1 MAIYFIGDLHLFAR
15 SQTNEGSCNYDGRP
29 FDTVEE
35 MNRTILENHNARVTN
50 GDTTIFVGD
59 MSMRG
64 RSDALVALVAQMK
77 GKKVLVLGNHDQV
90 DDYRYAKLFDEI
102 CHYKEMTISFGG
114 KAYKLCIM
122 HYPILCWKDQHRG
135 TILLYAHTHNSVED
149 DFFQDCIAQ
158 MNDSEELS
166 LRRQGGQKIVAV
178 NVGCMKDYMNYTPRT
193 LQEILE
199 GAGVLHV
206 D

>member
-1 MAIYFIGDLHLFAR
+1 MAIYFIGDLHLCNKN
-15 SQTNEGSCNYDGRP
+15 QTNEGKFNHDGRP
-29 FDTVEE
+29 FETVAE
-35 MNRTILENHNARVTN
+35 MNKTIIANHNKRVTN

-64 RSDALVALVAQMK
+64 RSDELVALVAQMR
-77 GKKVLVLGNHDQV
+77 GKKILVKGNHD
-90 DDYRYAKLFDEI
+90 DTSDYRYAKLFDEI
-102 CHYKEMTISFGG
+102 CDYKEMTISFGG
-114 KAYKLCIM
+114 KAYKVCIM

-149 DFFQDCIAQ
+149 DFFQECVAR
-158 MNDSEELS
+158 MNKSEDLS
-166 LRRQGGQKIVAV
+166 LRRHGGQKILAI

-193 LQEILE
+193 LQELLT
-199 GAGVLHV
+199 AVK